1 VDDLSKALQ
10 TPSMANW
17 QTSHPPSHAWAQW
30 SIREVADK
38 LSDVK
43 APWCI
48 AGGWALDMCRV
59 HEDVEIAILQ
69 SDWPIFADAL
79 SGNRHFA
86 AAGGQ
91 LYELPARG
99 DFPNDTHGIW
109 VADETEAVW
118 RLEVLLEPGDN
129 EIWIFRRSRD
139 VRRQRRQ
146 MIATSAD
153 GVPYFSTEGVLLYKA
168 KAPRAKD
175 DADFRAS
182 LDLMSP
188 GARQWLRDALR
199 YAYPGHHW
207 IDVLA

>member
-1 VDDLSKALQ
+1 MEQ
-10 TPSMANW
+10 W
-17 QTSHPPSHAWAQW
+17 QTSHPTTHAWAQW
-30 SIREVADK
+30 SIREVVHK

-48 AGGWALDMCRV
+48 AGGWALDMWRGQQTRV

-79 SGNRHFA
+79 SGNRHYA

-91 LYELPARG
+91 LYELPAG
-99 DFPNDTHGIW
+99 GNFPNDTHGIW
-109 VADETEAVW
+109 VADEIEAVW
-118 RLEVLLEPGDN
+118 RLEILLEPGDN

-139 VRRQRRQ
+139 VRRQRQQ

-153 GVPYFSTEGVLLYKA
+153 GVPYLRPEGVLLYKA
-168 KAPRAKD
+168 KAPRCKD

-207 IDVLA
+207 IDALA